1 MVKELEVFNALCR
14 WVDHERRCRQ
24 KHACNLLQH
33 VRLQLVI
40 YFFLSMLLYYFSSLF
55 YLSPFPLNFIFFF
68 NFIFFILNLFH
79 SFLTCILFVLHLL
92 FYFIFFSIHV
102 FNIYNKYRT
111 RQIEPED
118 LATKVE
124 TVDFIFSADQM
135 NQCRIQLSDAWKYHA
150 LRCSGN
156 STLVKTF
163 SGKGSITRIPG
174 KFRKR

>member
-1 MVKELEVFNALCR
+1 
-14 WVDHERRCRQ
+14 
-24 KHACNLLQH
+24 
-33 VRLQLVI
+33 
-40 YFFLSMLLYYFSSLF
+40 MLLYYFSSFF
-55 YLSPFPLNFIFFF
+55 YVSPFPLNFILFF
-68 NFIFFILNLFH
+68 NFNFFILNFFH
-79 SFLTCILFVLHLL
+79 PFLIYQIYLYSFCSTSS
-92 FYFIFFSIHV
+92 FYFIFFSTTHV
-102 FNIYNKYRT
+102 FYLYIIIYRT